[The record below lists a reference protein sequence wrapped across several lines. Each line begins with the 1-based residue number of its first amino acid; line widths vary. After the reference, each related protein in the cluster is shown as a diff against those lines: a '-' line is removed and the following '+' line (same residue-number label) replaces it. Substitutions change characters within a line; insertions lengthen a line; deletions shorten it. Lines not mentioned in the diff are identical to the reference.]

1 MGEAMRVRVIKLGR
15 AITNLGGRR
24 PCSGSSIVTIQS
36 CRREALPLSEP
47 EWLQMKNEEG

>member
-15 AITNLGGRR
+15 AITNLGDRDL
-24 PCSGSSIVTIQS
+24 IVVQITIQS
-36 CRREALPLSEP
+36 CLREALPLSEP